1 MKIYLALEFV
11 HVMAAI
17 AWVGGGL
24 CVSVFGTILESRRDS
39 RSLLALIRLLGT
51 HGHTFFMPAALLTLV
66 SGIGLFSIG
75 AMTWSA
81 WSILAILLLGT
92 AFGVCS
98 NIMKTAADRVVY
110 LMDVGR
116 DAQALTEARG
126 LLRQS
131 RFECA
136 TMAAIVA
143 LMVMKP
149 DWNDLVVLAGIG
161 ALLAVAAIA
170 FLVRLRPAVL

>member
-1 MKIYLALEFV
+1 MEIYHALEFV

-17 AWVGGGL
+17 AWMGGGL
-24 CVSVFGTILESRRDS
+24 CFSVFGTILENRRDS
-39 RSLLALIRLLGT
+39 RSLLALMRLLGT
-51 HGHTFFMPAALLTLV
+51 HGHSFFMPAALLTLV
-66 SGIGLFSIG
+66 SGIGLFSIS
-75 AMTWSA
+75 AMDWSA
-81 WSILAILLLGT
+81 WSIFAILLVGL

-116 DAQALTEARG
+116 DAHALTEARG
-126 LLRQS
+126 LLRQA

-149 DWNDLVVLAGIG
+149 AWNDLAILAGIG
-161 ALLAVAAIA
+161 VLLAVAAVA
-170 FLVRLRPAVL
+170 FLLRLRPAVL